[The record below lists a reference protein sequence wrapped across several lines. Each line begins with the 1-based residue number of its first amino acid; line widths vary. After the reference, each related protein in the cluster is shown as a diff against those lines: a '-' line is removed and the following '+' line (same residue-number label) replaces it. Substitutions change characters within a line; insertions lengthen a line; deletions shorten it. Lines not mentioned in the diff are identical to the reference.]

1 MFIKKSFF
9 QVPIKEPS
17 EIQTSPGF
25 SGIIFKFQVIPGLLC
40 FSGSVTT
47 LTFVVFFCSTTFIH
61 QICLKIFLSKSIIR
75 SLIDADQLNLFDWV
89 LSDKRLLF
97 NVKISSL

>member
-1 MFIKKSFF
+1 MFIKKFFF

-25 SGIIFKFQVIPGLLC
+25 SGIIFKFQVIPGFLC

-47 LTFVVFFCSTTFIH
+47 LTFVVFFVQQPLYIKYVSRFFFRN
-61 QICLKIFLSKSIIR
+61 QSF
-75 SLIDADQLNLFDWV
+75 V
-89 LSDKRLLF
+89 L
-97 NVKISSL
+97 